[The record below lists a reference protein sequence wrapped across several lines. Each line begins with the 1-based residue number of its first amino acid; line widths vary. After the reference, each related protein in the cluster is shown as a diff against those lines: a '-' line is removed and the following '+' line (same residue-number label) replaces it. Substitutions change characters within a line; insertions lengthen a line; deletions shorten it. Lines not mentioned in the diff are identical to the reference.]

1 MSAIEVVGSNA
12 LPLIVQPVCG
22 PQRPR
27 SNWNVRSVGPG
38 TSTSC
43 SASRSGT
50 ALSSRPRR
58 TTRKRIT
65 SAAEPSPSELTIVTS
80 VPTGTCAKST
90 TTSNRSPGAAS
101 TLGRTTGAAS
111 RPLSEP
117 ICVNGRSGAPGTR
130 SARPKRRAL
139 DALRIRSR

>member
-1 MSAIEVVGSNA
+1 VDVDGVVDVGDEPPA
-12 LPLIVQPVCG
+12 LDLAERDVRDRGGRVERGAVDRPAGVG

-50 ALSSRPRR
+50 ALSSRAERM
-58 TTRKRIT
+58 TRKRIT
-65 SAAEPSPSELTIVTS
+65 SAAEPSPSALTMVTS
-80 VPTGTCAKST
+80 VPTGTRAKST

-101 TLGRTTGAAS
+101 TLGA
-111 RPLSEP
+111 RP
-117 ICVNGRSGAPGTR
+117 APRADRCPSR
-130 SARPKRRAL
+130 SA
-139 DALRIRSR
+139 